1 MEAFSSRKT
10 RKGNGWKTRQ
20 REIMNKK
27 GPYFSH
33 RAGNFFVWS
42 MRERERENWEQ
53 KWETKIIAFCSLS
66 ALESFSIRP
75 SVVSCWLFS
84 FTFFGIYHFSFSYK
98 MDLFV
103 VARYFQLFKEAAVL
117 YLLWNLNAYSQDYS
131 YWIGPLAANPWQI
144 FISNLFCWSEP

>member
-1 MEAFSSRKT
+1 MEAFSSRKQGKEMAEKHGSG
-10 RKGNGWKTRQ
+10 RSW
-20 REIMNKK
+20 IKK
-27 GPYFSH
+27 GLILVTVLGTFLFD
-33 RAGNFFVWS
+33 RW
-42 MRERERENWEQ
+42 ETERENWEQ

-103 VARYFQLFKEAAVL
+103 VARLFQLFKEAAVL
-117 YLLWNLNAYSQDYS
+117 YRLRNFNTYSQDCS
-131 YWIGPLAANPWQI
+131 FWIGPLVARPWQI
-144 FISNLFCWSEP
+144 FISNLLCSEYMD